1 MVHPL
6 YYPVFIGHSFLT
18 LFMII
23 GWLSNNRT
31 VLWTLF
37 FTNIA
42 ALVLFLLLG
51 GCFISRIEYK
61 LGGENYTVIDP
72 ILKKVGITASR
83 ESRTYGTMIIFIC
96 SLLMTSYKLFL
107 REEVVD
113 KQVVDKQVVD
123 KQVVDKQVVDK
134 QADKQ
139 VGKS

>member
-1 MVHPL
+1 MSGGV
-6 YYPVFIGHSFLT
+6 YYPFLVGHSLSYT
-18 LFMII
+18 LYEYWIAY
-23 GWLSNNRT
+23 SNNPEL
-31 VLWTLF
+31 VII

-83 ESRTYGTMIIFIC
+83 ESRTYGTMVIFIC

-123 KQVVDKQVVDK
+123 KQVVDKQVT
-134 QADKQ
+134 DKQ

>member
-1 MVHPL
+1 
-6 YYPVFIGHSFLT
+6 
-18 LFMII
+18 MII

-61 LGGENYTVIDP
+61 LGGENYTVVDP
-72 ILKKVGITASR
+72 IVKWLGITASR
-83 ESRTYGTMIIFIC
+83 DSRTYVTMIIFIC

-107 REEVVD
+107 REGVAD
-113 KQVVDKQVVD
+113 KQVVDKQV
-123 KQVVDKQVVDK
+123 
-134 QADKQ
+134 ADKQ